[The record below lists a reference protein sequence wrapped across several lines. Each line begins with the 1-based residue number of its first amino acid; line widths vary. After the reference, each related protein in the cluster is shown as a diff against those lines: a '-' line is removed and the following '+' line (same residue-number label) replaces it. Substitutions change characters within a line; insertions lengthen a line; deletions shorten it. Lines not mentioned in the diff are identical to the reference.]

1 MLSPYGIWWLANE
14 ADYAALAVPQIC
26 GSVLYVGIIST
37 TAGFVLWSKGLTYM
51 DASIGGLFMFFQPLV
66 GTILGWLLLGENMT
80 SYFIPGFVLIAI
92 GVLLAMK
99 GGNTT
104 AAEKL
109 AKSRR

>member
-1 MLSPYGIWWLANE
+1 
-14 ADYAALAVPQIC
+14 
-26 GSVLYVGIIST
+26 
-37 TAGFVLWSKGLTYM
+37 
-51 DASIGGLFMFFQPLV
+51 
-66 GTILGWLLLGENMT
+66 MT

>member
-1 MLSPYGIWWLANE
+1 LGRHVYCCPPDRRC
-14 ADYAALAVPQIC
+14 DYT
-26 GSVLYVGIIST
+26 S
-37 TAGFVLWSKGLTYM
+37 GF
-51 DASIGGLFMFFQPLV
+51 
-66 GTILGWLLLGENMT
+66 
-80 SYFIPGFVLIAI
+80 